1 MFVITIETGF
11 KAYHQLTMASGE
23 KEDLHDH
30 NWLVRSAVSADALD
44 ESGLAID
51 FLDLKAKIEAITT
64 PFEGANLENLA
75 CFKEQNASAELVA
88 KYIYDELEPLLSS
101 GVMLEYIEVMEAA
114 GCWAKYLPKPVE

>member
-11 KAYHQLTMASGE
+11 KAWHQLTLAGK
-23 KEDLHDH
+23 KEDLHEH

-51 FLDLKAKIEAITT
+51 FLDLKAKIEAITR

-75 CFKEQNASAELVA
+75 CFKGQNASAELVA
-88 KYIYDELEPLLSS
+88 KYIYDELEPLLSA
-101 GVMLEYIEVMEAA
+101 GVALEYIEVMEAA
-114 GCWAKYLPKPVE
+114 GCRAKYLPKPVE

>member
-11 KAYHQLTMASGE
+11 RVWHQLTLAGGE

-44 ESGLAID
+44 ESGLAMD
-51 FLDLKAKIEAITT
+51 FLDLKAKIEAITK
-64 PFEGANLENLA
+64 PFEGANLEKLA
-75 CFKEQNASAELVA
+75 CFKGQNASAEIVA

-101 GVMLEYIEVMEAA
+101 GVAVEYIEVMEAD

>member
-11 KAYHQLTMASGE
+11 KASHQLTLAGGE
-23 KEDLHDH
+23 KEDMHEH
-30 NWLVRSAVSADALD
+30 NWVVRSAVSACALD

-75 CFKEQNASAELVA
+75 CFITAV
-88 KYIYDELEPLLSS
+88 
-101 GVMLEYIEVMEAA
+101 
-114 GCWAKYLPKPVE
+114 PVCT

>member
-11 KAYHQLTMASGE
+11 KASHQLTLAGGE

-30 NWLVRSAVSADALD
+30 NWLVRSAVSAVVLD

-64 PFEGANLENLA
+64 PFEGAILDDLA
-75 CFKEQNASAELVA
+75 CFKSSNASAELVA
-88 KYIYDELEPLLSS
+88 KYIYDKLEPLLSPR
-101 GVMLEYIEVMEAA
+101 VTIKYIEVMEAA
-114 GCWAKYLPKPVE
+114 GCWAKYLP